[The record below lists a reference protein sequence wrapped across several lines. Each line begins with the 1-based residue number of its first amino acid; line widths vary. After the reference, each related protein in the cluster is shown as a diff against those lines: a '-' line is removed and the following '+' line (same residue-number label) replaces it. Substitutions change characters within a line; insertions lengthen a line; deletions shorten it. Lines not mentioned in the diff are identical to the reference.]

1 MRMTNIDQQEVKK
14 FSDIAEQWWNK
25 DGDFKP
31 LHVINPLRAN
41 YIKEK
46 IELKDKKVL
55 DVGCGGGLLCES
67 LYDFGAEVTGIDA
80 AGPGIEVAKIHAQ
93 KNNKN
98 IKYFEKTAE
107 QLNTEYIEYYDVVTC
122 LEVLEH
128 VPDPKSL
135 IKTCVQLLKPG
146 GLLFLSTINKNP
158 RSWITAIVGAEYIF
172 NLLPKG
178 THEFDKFI
186 KPSSLAKYVRDA
198 EAELLE
204 TKGMFYNPLTHKA
217 NLNNDLGVNY
227 LMYARKS

>member
-14 FSDIAEQWWNK
+14 FSDIAEEWWNK

-107 QLNTEYIEYYDVVTC
+107 ELNTEYIEYYDVVTC

-128 VPDPKSL
+128 VPDPESL
-135 IKTCVQLLKPG
+135 VKTCVQLLKPS
-146 GLLFLSTINKNP
+146 GLLFLSTINRNP